1 MRKTIL
7 QYEYCK
13 TMQTAYLLLNVSKI
27 DKYLQLQES
36 SSFSKVHVSSGVPN
50 TQKQI
55 YDIHTHRYFG

>member
-1 MRKTIL
+1 
-7 QYEYCK
+7 
-13 TMQTAYLLLNVSKI
+13 MQTAYLLLNVSKI

-55 YDIHTHRYFG
+55 YDIHTHRFYR